1 MIKYNDTYM
10 DNWLPKLKDKLRN
23 DLRQLDSLPKKWAE
37 LLKSVQMRKHLDLR

>member
-23 DLRQLDSLPKKWAE
+23 DLRHLDSLAE
-37 LLKSVQMRKHLDLR
+37 EMGRASKERTNAETS